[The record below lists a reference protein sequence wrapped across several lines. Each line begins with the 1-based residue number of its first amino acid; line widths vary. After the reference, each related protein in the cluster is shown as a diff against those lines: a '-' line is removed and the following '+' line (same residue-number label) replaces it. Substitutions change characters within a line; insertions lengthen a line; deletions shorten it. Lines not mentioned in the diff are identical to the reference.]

1 MNGVD
6 LSRLVGA
13 AHALEILF
21 VMGTF
26 DNFIIKSFLFGR
38 GSFRPALELSSNIQ
52 SYWAEFAYTGN
63 PGKGTNNALPLWK
76 KWSNEGEKYL
86 ILDSTLDQG
95 IKMSDEE
102 YTVEFLLDKLSNDS
116 RLSDIEKCETLFGI
130 SYDDGSGV
138 SENVFNNFLGG
149 ICKDLDYA
157 KTIEI
162 INAVRTRL
170 TIEDQEE
177 T

>member
-1 MNGVD
+1 MCI
-6 LSRLVGA
+6 R
-13 AHALEILF
+13 
-21 VMGTF
+21 
-26 DNFIIKSFLFGR
+26 
-38 GSFRPALELSSNIQ
+38 
-52 SYWAEFAYTGN
+52 
-63 PGKGTNNALPLWK
+63 
-76 KWSNEGEKYL
+76 
-86 ILDSTLDQG
+86 DS
-95 IKMSDEE
+95 
-102 YTVEFLLDKLSNDS
+102 
-116 RLSDIEKCETLFGI
+116 
-130 SYDDGSGV
+130 GSGV

>member
-1 MNGVD
+1 M
-6 LSRLVGA
+6 
-13 AHALEILF
+13 
-21 VMGTF
+21 
-26 DNFIIKSFLFGR
+26 
-38 GSFRPALELSSNIQ
+38 
-52 SYWAEFAYTGN
+52 
-63 PGKGTNNALPLWK
+63 PLWK